1 MCPFS
6 LSCATTALA
15 VSAGMSKPMARRRED
30 GRVDANHVAVE
41 VEGRS
46 ARVPLV
52 DGRVDLNKVVIR
64 SRADVAPAGRYD
76 AGRDGAA
83 EAEWITDRD
92 HPIANPRRM
101 IGEFHIGEVA
111 AVNLDESEVGL
122 LIAA

>member
-30 GRVDANHVAVE
+30 GRVDADHVAVE

-46 ARVPLV
+46 AGVPLV
-52 DGRVDLNKVVIR
+52 DGRVDLNEVVIR
-64 SRADVAPAGRYD
+64 SCADVAAACRYD
-76 AGRDGAA
+76 PGRDGAA
-83 EAEWITDRD
+83 EAERIANRD
-92 HPIANPRRM
+92 HPIAHAGRM

-111 AVNLDESEVGL
+111 AVDLDEC
-122 LIAA
+122 